1 MMVWWHQRGMK
12 DAALVQVFRRCET
25 LGLQLLDDTVQ
36 LHRLKPVKNGAGN
49 WVLERRYRFEFTST
63 GSQRYAGVATFVG
76 RQFAG
81 WQLPPYISP
90 VADDEAWQDT
100 PTLH

>member
-12 DAALVQVFRRCET
+12 DAALVQVFKRCER

-36 LHRLKPVKNGAGN
+36 LHRIKPAKNSAGN
-49 WVLERRYRFEFTST
+49 WVMKRSYTFEFTST
-63 GSQRYAGVATFVG
+63 GSQRYNAIATFIG
-76 RQFAG
+76 HQFDQ
-81 WQLPPYISP
+81 WQLPPYVSP
-90 VADDEAWQDT
+90 FPEEESIET